1 MRKRHFVIVGVMVVM
16 AVMTTSCVNY
26 SRQLVFDKN
35 SVNENR
41 PLKGFED
48 IEINGSPTVYY
59 TQDNSYSVT
68 VRGPESRVKNILTEM
83 NGKTLVIRNKGKMGF
98 VNIQLG
104 DEGAVA
110 VYVTSPDLTGI
121 RLNGSGDF
129 ISEKRIDTDKMD
141 IMLRGSGDIEVN
153 DLICDRC
160 DVELIGSGDIQLENV
175 DTKEMAASLVGS
187 GDITFEVN
195 NAADTRL
202 ALKGSGDIDATF
214 RDNCD
219 AVECELRGSGD
230 IELKGKVKSFSKEK
244 SGSGDVSVGR
254 LTVRP

>member
-1 MRKRHFVIVGVMVVM
+1 MRKRQFVVVGVMMAM
-16 AVMTTSCVNY
+16 AVLVTSCVRC
-26 SRQLVFDKN
+26 SEKMVFDKN
-35 SVNENR
+35 TFTENR
-41 PLKGFED
+41 QLKGFEE

-59 TQDNSYSVT
+59 TQDKSFSVM
-68 VRGPESRVKNILTEM
+68 VKGPESRVKNILTEM
-83 NGKTLVIRNKGKMGF
+83 NGKTLSIRNKGKMGLF
-98 VNIQLG
+98 NIQLG
-104 DEGAVA
+104 DEGEIA

-129 ISEKRIDTDKMD
+129 ISEKRIDTDKID

-175 DTKEMAASLVGS
+175 DTKEMAASLIGS

-195 NAADTRL
+195 NATDTRL